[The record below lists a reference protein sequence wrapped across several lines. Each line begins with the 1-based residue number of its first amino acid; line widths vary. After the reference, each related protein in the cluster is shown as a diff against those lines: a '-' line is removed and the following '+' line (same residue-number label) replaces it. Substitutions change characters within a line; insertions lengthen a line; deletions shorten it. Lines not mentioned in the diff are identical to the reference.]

1 MEEKVKGSLLIG
13 LVDKDQ
19 CMGWHSIRKTSFKSY
34 STHMKPS
41 AVLRFSINALMNLES
56 LSSHYLLLGPT
67 SFKSHFSNLLILL
80 LPNPVG

>member
-56 LSSHYLLLGPT
+56 LSSHYLLLGP
-67 SFKSHFSNLLILL
+67 SPIFDPF
-80 LPNPVG
+80 PVVPLRSSSSK